1 MVNSDQENNILCRS
15 LRLDTDQAAAAD
27 KLRPGFAKELADFG
41 NFIYLVHNEL
51 KKKRED
57 ASASLKGPAVI
68 GSRKARNYIK
78 CQNFMLQRHIHRLE
92 RFDREVT
99 RRVQQVLGNSI
110 GDMTLVPESPLVM
123 DDDVDGN
130 PDAIQRAPSFDM
142 ERTSSSSL
150 HSGDSSIASGTSM
163 TSSSATA
170 AESEGNAVEQLH
182 ADLIKMKR
190 RAKHILDVS
199 NQYLGS
205 FLETTTDSNWGGD
218 VDSRPMS
225 PEEERHKRNSLDDM
239 ASVKMTMESFVE
251 HTKVLMKSY
260 TNKHSKKRR
269 TM

>member
-1 MVNSDQENNILCRS
+1 MRISIATIKLWKSSKYEFQSKDFNTIYEIL
-15 LRLDTDQAAAAD
+15 
-27 KLRPGFAKELADFG
+27 
-41 NFIYLVHNEL
+41 
-51 KKKRED
+51 
-57 ASASLKGPAVI
+57 
-68 GSRKARNYIK
+68 
-78 CQNFMLQRHIHRLE
+78 
-92 RFDREVT
+92 
-99 RRVQQVLGNSI
+99 

-130 PDAIQRAPSFDM
+130 PDAIQRAPPFDM

-170 AESEGNAVEQLH
+170 VECEGNAVEQLH

-205 FLETTTDSNWGGD
+205 FLETTTDSNCGGEED
-218 VDSRPMS
+218 CRPLS
-225 PEEERHKRNSLDDM
+225 PEEERYKRNSLDDM